1 MPKNKKKKNE
11 TKIPDVKFIN
21 AKDAHPGMYG
31 KHGDNCFFN
40 LDENTTHAHA
50 CNALRVSTWYMCALR
65 VLLDLIRV
73 MQTFSQLPGKIVTL

>member
-40 LDENTTHAHA
+40 MDENTTQHARSA
-50 CNALRVSTWYMCALR
+50 CTCKCMYM
-65 VLLDLIRV
+65 
-73 MQTFSQLPGKIVTL
+73 

>member
-21 AKDAHPGMYG
+21 VKDAHPGMYG

-40 LDENTTHAHA
+40 LDENTTHEVHFV
-50 CNALRVSTWYMCALR
+50 CYWT
-65 VLLDLIRV
+65 
-73 MQTFSQLPGKIVTL
+73 